1 MEVYIRAKAE
11 ADAAVQASDRDW
23 RLLRPGRLTDEG
35 GTEKVRIGAEPFYA
49 PLPRD
54 DVAGVL
60 ACVLPDT
67 RSSGRTLY
75 RSSGTQSIEHALDTE
90 LGATT

>member
-23 RLLRPGRLTDEG
+23 RLFRPGRLTDEG
-35 GTEKVRIGAEPFYA
+35 GTGIDAEPSYA

-54 DVAGVL
+54 DVAVVL
-60 ACVLPDT
+60 ACVLRDT
-67 RSSGRTLY
+67 RSSTLY

>member
-23 RLLRPGRLTDEG
+23 RLFRPGRLTDEA
-35 GTEKVRIGAEPFYA
+35 GTGIDAEPSYA

-54 DVAGVL
+54 DVAVVL
-60 ACVLPDT
+60 ARVLPDT